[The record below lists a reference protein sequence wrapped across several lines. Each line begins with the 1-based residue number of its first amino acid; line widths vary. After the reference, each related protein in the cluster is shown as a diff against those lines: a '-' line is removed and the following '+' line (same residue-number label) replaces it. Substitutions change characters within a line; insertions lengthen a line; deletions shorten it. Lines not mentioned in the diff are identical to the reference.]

1 MFEQRR
7 LWDEPVRPT
16 QWRLLA
22 EADREQ
28 VVAEFARLA
37 LEAARTKAEDEGG
50 GDGTES
56 EHEER

>member
-16 QWRLLA
+16 QWQSLA

-37 LEAARTKAEDEGG
+37 LEAARTKVEDEGG

-56 EHEER
+56 QHEER